1 MSEARIETWKDVPN
15 YEGLYQASTMGR
27 IRSSNG
33 VILEVTSDERNR
45 PYVANVGVLQNV
57 IAETF
62 IGDRPKKYDTC
73 HNDGNHLNNKLSNLR
88 YDTKSEN
95 RIDIYRYGNKTGK
108 GLFTLLEI
116 LFIRE
121 IYLTTN
127 HTITSLSKIFNTSTG
142 NISDIVKRKT
152 FSWLNDDGTIKEST
166 TAITYNSIII
176 DLAKARA
183 NLPADNTILLND
195 SILNYITVID
205 RNIDAERRISEQV

>member
-1 MSEARIETWKDVPN
+1 MTEIEIWKDIKGR
-15 YEGLYQASTMGR
+15 EGKYQASNLGR
-27 IRSSNG
+27 VRDSDS
-33 VILEVTSDERNR
+33 VILKVTSDKSNR
-45 PYVANVGVLQNV
+45 PYIANVGVLQNV

-73 HNDGNHLNNKLSNLR
+73 HNDGNYLNNKLSNLR

-108 GLFTLLEI
+108 GLFTLLEV

-121 IYLTTN
+121 IYSTTN

-152 FSWLNDDGTIKEST
+152 FSWLSDDGTIKEST

-176 DLAKARA
+176 DLAKGRA
-183 NLPADNTILLND
+183 NLQADNTILLND